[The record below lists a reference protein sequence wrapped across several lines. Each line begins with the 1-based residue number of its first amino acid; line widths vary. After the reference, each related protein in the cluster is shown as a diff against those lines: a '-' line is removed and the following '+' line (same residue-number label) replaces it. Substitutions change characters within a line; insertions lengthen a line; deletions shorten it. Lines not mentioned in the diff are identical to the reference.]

1 MHLTHFTP
9 LALAGLAASVSATKL
24 YVSSYTGD
32 IHILN
37 LTHTANSSY
46 NLGQISTSRGCGD
59 NATWLELDHKHHNLF
74 CLDEGIETGNGSLTS
89 FKINKDGD
97 KTGSLTKVTH
107 TAIPNAPVNSVLLN
121 GHNGTQLL
129 AVAHYA
135 WALTTYVVDPLTA
148 ALIPYQSFNFT
159 QAAPGPLAN
168 RQKAPHPHQVLLD
181 PFGKYLVI
189 PDLGSDLLRIFYFNR
204 SSLTINERP
213 SVPVAKGSGPRHGVF
228 EPIKTAPVVIPATPQ
243 GSTHSHLRVLRR
255 HDTHNQNSLAAAA
268 ATATPPA
275 LKPSGFVKIKATVRY
290 HLVSELA
297 SSLSTYTLT
306 YLPHNSGLNFTLLST
321 QPATGPSTDP
331 VFSGNA
337 PAEIHVARTKCGETQ
352 LIVSNR
358 NATFFKDAKNPNS
371 ANKTGIASDTL
382 ATFSFAKNSTTT
394 KPNTN
399 GKATFTNLTPAG
411 GLFPRHFSLSPSA
424 NLVAV
429 GLQNSGRV
437 VVYPRDV
444 ASGKIGDVAVADF
457 EGLGGV
463 TGVFWGGDEEEG
475 CRHGDY

>member
-37 LTHTANSSY
+37 LTRTGNSSY
-46 NLGQISTSRGCGD
+46 NLGLISTNRGCGD

-97 KTGSLTKVTH
+97 KKASLTKVTH
-107 TAIPNAPVNSVLLN
+107 TTIPNAPVNSVLLH
-121 GHNGTQLL
+121 GYNGTQLL

-159 QAAPGPLAN
+159 QAAPGPRAN

-204 SSLTINERP
+204 SSLAISERP
-213 SVPVAKGSGPRHGVF
+213 SVPVPPGSGPRHGVF
-228 EPIKTAPVVIPATPQ
+228 EPIKPGPLLIAPPF
-243 GSTHSHLRVLRR
+243 SSHSHLRALRR
-255 HDTHNQNSLAAAA
+255 HDNHNQNSLAAPSSAA
-268 ATATPPA
+268 ATASSPPA
-275 LKPSGFVKIKATVRY
+275 LIPSGFLKIKATVRY

-297 SSLSTYTLT
+297 STLSTYTLS
-306 YLPHNSGLNFTLLST
+306 YLPHNAGLNFTLLST
-321 QPATGPSTDP
+321 QPATGPSKDP

-337 PAEIHVARTKCGETQ
+337 PAEIQIAHTKCETQ

-358 NATFFKDAKNPNS
+358 NAAFFKDAKNPDP
-371 ANKTGIASDTL
+371 ANATHILSDTL
-382 ATFSFAKNSTTT
+382 ATFSFSSPAKTSTTDSST
-394 KPNTN
+394 TANSPTN
-399 GKATFTNLTPAG
+399 AKATFNRLTPAG
-411 GLFPRHFSLSPSA
+411 GIFPRHFSLSPSA
-424 NLVAV
+424 NLVA
-429 GLQNSGRV
+429 
-437 VVYPRDV
+437 
-444 ASGKIGDVAVADF
+444 
-457 EGLGGV
+457 
-463 TGVFWGGDEEEG
+463 
-475 CRHGDY
+475 